1 MEIVVLVLMFLVM
14 FMTWLKL
21 SFLKAWHIAVISAVC
36 SLFIVLTWRIAIE
49 QSRNEIS
56 EWLGNQRLM
65 LDTSVVLTIEVLWQM
80 CFCLLSGKLLYG
92 EKVGRRTIFAYRVLR
107 FFPGVLI
114 LPVLFYALI
123 QAVYAFTG
131 VSFSLVAWAMAAFV
145 FLLMPAGA
153 YTIRFLLPEK
163 PLRLEILF
171 LCASMILILG
181 IIATVNGSTTFKGSD
196 PIEWAA
202 LGTFALIALVCGTV
216 GFCIRQYKIRKSN

>member
-1 MEIVVLVLMFLVM
+1 
-14 FMTWLKL
+14 
-21 SFLKAWHIAVISAVC
+21 
-36 SLFIVLTWRIAIE
+36 
-49 QSRNEIS
+49 
-56 EWLGNQRLM
+56 
-65 LDTSVVLTIEVLWQM
+65 
-80 CFCLLSGKLLYG
+80 
-92 EKVGRRTIFAYRVLR
+92 
-107 FFPGVLI
+107 
-114 LPVLFYALI
+114 
-123 QAVYAFTG
+123 
-131 VSFSLVAWAMAAFV
+131 MAAFV

-216 GFCIRQYKIRKSN
+216 GFCIRKYKIRKSN

>member
-65 LDTSVVLTIEVLWQM
+65 LDTSVVLTVEVLWQM

-92 EKVGRRTIFAYRVLR
+92 EKVGRRTIFVYRALR

-123 QAVYAFTG
+123 QTVYAFTG
-131 VSFSLVAWAMAAFV
+131 VSFSLVAWTMAAFV

-202 LGTFALIALVCGTV
+202 LGTFALIALVCGV
-216 GFCIRQYKIRKSN
+216 AGFLIRQYKIRKSN

>member
-131 VSFSLVAWAMAAFV
+131 VSFSLVAWTMAAFV

-153 YTIRFLLPEK
+153 YAIRFLLPEK

-202 LGTFALIALVCGTV
+202 LGTFTLIALVCGTV